1 MGLFR
6 GYFSVFIGNAVYLAI
21 GREDF
26 AKGAVVQ
33 GILRTWIDMMK
44 ISKQMANKNADLTIM
59 RKTVGWATLTA
70 IIRDLTYRGSFMLI
84 YNKLNEK
91 FLQGGKYDQGI
102 KMNTM
107 FASVIAS
114 TIISHPL

>member
-1 MGLFR
+1 M
-6 GYFSVFIGNAVYLAI
+6 
-21 GREDF
+21 
-26 AKGAVVQ
+26 KGAVVE

-84 YNKLNEK
+84 YNKLNDK
-91 FLQGGKYDQGI
+91 FL
-102 KMNTM
+102 
-107 FASVIAS
+107 
-114 TIISHPL
+114 